1 MLIPHT
7 ALRSCVL
14 CCWPGLSQLWLRGS
28 WWGLLFAMT
37 FAALINFQLAVSL
50 VWQEWVDST
59 TVTVGWGVV
68 VAVWCIGVWSAK
80 DLVESPSC
88 RHTANEDDVNFDSR
102 NSQSLNQREKLFY
115 RAQQEYLCRNW
126 LETEHLLD
134 ELLRLD
140 PLDLECQLMIAAVY
154 RLTDRPEQSRRAL
167 RHLDRMDSSGKWK
180 WEIRQEREK
189 LNRIQQA
196 SESELPDGLL
206 ETAA

>member
-1 MLIPHT
+1 M
-7 ALRSCVL
+7 
-14 CCWPGLSQLWLRGS
+14 
-28 WWGLLFAMT
+28 
-37 FAALINFQLAVSL
+37 
-50 VWQEWVDST
+50 
-59 TVTVGWGVV
+59 
-68 VAVWCIGVWSAK
+68 
-80 DLVESPSC
+80 ESPSF
-88 RHTANEDDVNFDSR
+88 RHTANEGDVNFDSR